1 MTPDGRMTPE
11 PGHPPRAETPPPIK
25 PLGSSSVA
33 LGLLAGGLALVA
45 GVAALVIAILLVRGV
60 LL

>member
-1 MTPDGRMTPE
+1 MTPE

>member
-1 MTPDGRMTPE
+1 MTPDPGRPAR
-11 PGHPPRAETPPPIK
+11 PETPPPIE
-25 PLGSSSVA
+25 PLGSGSVA
-33 LGLLAGGLALVA
+33 LRLLAGGLALVA